1 MPAGGVGITATFAAN
16 NKVLVTFDAS
26 SSPASSIA
34 TISMSGGETTVD
46 PSTSRTFELE
56 VGTVITVTG
65 DDNFNKVALSSASGQ
80 GVNGNKFTVNATDTN
95 GNPNDLEDTLY
106 ITLSGSAKA
115 VTVKQKTDSK
125 YGTIGLSDATE
136 SPAVAYPES
145 AFSELDDIF
154 FFVAT
159 CANGWELDTSKT
171 KVIVNVNQSEPGFT
185 YNSTTQCYSINGI
198 SGSSGTGIPYGG
210 ITIEAYFKLKTVNL
224 AFASTLGHHGQIK
237 VSGGGNEYIIDT
249 SATPPALPF
258 TFGDKIT
265 LTPVNGSSWGTVTV
279 SDGSTVTT
287 SGNTKQF
294 TIDSTGTITLDFDM
308 S

>member
-210 ITIEAYFKLKTVNL
+210 ITIEAYFKPSS
-224 AFASTLGHHGQIK
+224 F
-237 VSGGGNEYIIDT
+237 